1 MKRHLTDEEKAT
13 IIDEFTKKLDDL
25 TDCKVSFSKTVTMPK
40 KVNIYY
46 TPDAYSKT
54 IRLIMAHSGEIAWHC
69 LVRKVEDGYE
79 VYDVLSYPQTVGAA
93 SVHVKMGRKFGD
105 GKPKDPKKYY
115 TDWYNEVVLS
125 MPEEDEKNLC
135 GQCHSHVNM
144 GTTPSSVDLNQQ
156 KEELELK
163 GGTGYYLFQ
172 IWNKSLDVNTFL
184 YDLDNGVLYEK
195 DDVNIV
201 IEEDDLI
208 KSSKEMLVEPEPVTV
223 VKSSFAGKKAEEN
236 WDKNMDW
243 EDWAMDGWNYPYSSY
258 QRAPFQFYIAVEH
271 DGELVDFIIEASSAI
286 QAKRA
291 FMNWAFDNVDVLS
304 MSFNCDDAVFANY
317 RIHEPVYSSGIEAA
331 DIPYEELI
339 EYDYEP
345 VEKL

>member
-1 MKRHLTDEEKAT
+1 MKRRLTAEEKKSLL
-13 IIDEFTKKLDDL
+13 DKFTKQLDEL
-25 TDCKVSFSKTVTMPK
+25 TDCEVNFSETIKMQD

-54 IRLIMAHSGEIAWHC
+54 VRLVMAHSGEIAWHC

-79 VYDVLSYPQTVGAA
+79 VYDVLAYPQTVGPA

-115 TDWYNEVVLS
+115 TDWYNEVVLE
-125 MPEEDEKNLC
+125 MPEEDERNLC

-144 GTTPSSVDLNQQ
+144 GTTPSSVDINQQ

-163 GGTGYYLFQ
+163 GKSGYYLFQ
-172 IWNKSLDVNTFL
+172 IWNKKLEVNTFL

-208 KSSKEMLVEPEPVTV
+208 KQSREMLVQPEPEPKPVATATPSYSTFNWNDKYQSYLNDDIPFYNANVFQYLITV
-223 VKSSFAGKKAEEN
+223 ET
-236 WDKNMDW
+236 
-243 EDWAMDGWNYPYSSY
+243 
-258 QRAPFQFYIAVEH
+258 
-271 DGELVDFIIEASSAI
+271 DGEMADFIVEADNVQ

-291 FMNWAFDNVDVLS
+291 FTNWAIDNMELIA
-304 MSFNCDDAVFANY
+304 AVFDKENLDFTQY
-317 RIHEPVYSSGIEAA
+317 KINTPIYSSGS
-331 DIPYEELI
+331 DDPDVPYEEIL
-339 EYDYEP
+339 EYDYESF
-345 VEKL
+345 